1 MSRVQRRILN
11 HISENSENDINKYQE
26 WILMIILSNIYI
38 YTICCHCNDRRE
50 IRWSWASLAESRAKV
65 NLKIVASHSLAKGN
79 SSGALHIQRRIQNGG
94 LL

>member
-1 MSRVQRRILN
+1 M
-11 HISENSENDINKYQE
+11 
-26 WILMIILSNIYI
+26 
-38 YTICCHCNDRRE
+38 TGAE
-50 IRWSWASLAESRAKV
+50 IRWSWALLAESRAKV